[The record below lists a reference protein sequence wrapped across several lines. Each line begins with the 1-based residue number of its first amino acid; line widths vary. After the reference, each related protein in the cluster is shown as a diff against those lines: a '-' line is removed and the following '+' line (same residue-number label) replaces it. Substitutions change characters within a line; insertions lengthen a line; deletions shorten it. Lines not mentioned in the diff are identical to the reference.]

1 LQKEILM
8 KFMVL
13 IYTDPELLDAVP
25 QREFDET
32 MRGCIE
38 HAEELQEQGYLIE
51 SQQLEPPS
59 TAKSVRIRNGKMTT
73 IDGPFS
79 ETKEVLGG
87 FNLIEAENMEE
98 AMRIALEFPWAKMG
112 CIEVRPVRDIGAVAR
127 RVGAQRAPAATRR

>member
-1 LQKEILM
+1 M

-13 IYTDPELLDAVP
+13 IYNDPELLGALP

-38 HAEELQEQGYLIE
+38 HAHELQQQGFLIE
-51 SQQLEPPS
+51 SQQLEEPA
-59 TAKSVRIRNGKMTT
+59 TAKSIRVRNGKTTT

-98 AMRIALEFPWAKMG
+98 ALRIAAEFPWAETG
-112 CIEVRPVRDIGAVAR
+112 CVEVRPVRDLSAVGR
-127 RVGAQRAPAATRR
+127 RVGATAAPEAARR

>member
-1 LQKEILM
+1 M

-13 IYTDPELLDAVP
+13 IYNDPELLGALP

-38 HAEELQEQGYLIE
+38 HAHELQQQGYLIE
-51 SQQLEPPS
+51 SQQLEEPA
-59 TAKSVRIRNGKMTT
+59 TAKSIRVRKGKTTT

-98 AMRIALEFPWAKMG
+98 ALRIAAEFPWAETG
-112 CIEVRPVRDIGAVAR
+112 CVEVRPVRDLSAVGR
-127 RVGAQRAPAATRR
+127 RVGAAAAPEPVRR

>member
-1 LQKEILM
+1 M

-13 IYTDPELLDAVP
+13 IYNDPKLLGALP
-25 QREFDET
+25 EREFDET
-32 MRGCIE
+32 MKGCIE
-38 HAEELQEQGYLIE
+38 HANELQDQGYLIE

-59 TAKSVRIRNGKMTT
+59 TAKSIRIRNGKMTT

-98 AMRIALEFPWAKMG
+98 AMRVALEFPWAETG
-112 CIEVRPVRDIGAVAR
+112 CIEVRPVRDINAVAQ
-127 RVGAQRAPAATRR
+127 RVGAERAPATAKR

>member
-1 LQKEILM
+1 M

-13 IYTDPELLDAVP
+13 IYNDPELLDSLP

-38 HAEELQEQGYLIE
+38 HAEVLQEQGYLLD

-59 TAKSVRIRNGKMTT
+59 TAKSIRVRKGKMT
-73 IDGPFS
+73 IVDGPFS

-87 FNLIEAENMEE
+87 FNLIEADNMEE
-98 AMRIALEFPWAKMG
+98 AMRIASEFPWAETG
-112 CIEVRPVRDIGAVAR
+112 CIEVRPVRDISAVAK
-127 RVGAQRAPAATRR
+127 RVGAQRAPAEARR

>member
-1 LQKEILM
+1 M

-13 IYTDPELLDAVP
+13 IYNDPELLDGLP

-38 HAEELQEQGYLIE
+38 HANELQDQGYLLD

-59 TAKSVRIRNGKMTT
+59 TAKSIRVRKGKMTT

-79 ETKEVLGG
+79 ETKEILGG

-98 AMRIALEFPWAKMG
+98 ALRIASEFPWAETG
-112 CIEVRPVRDIGAVAR
+112 CVEVRPVRDLSAVGR
-127 RVGAQRAPAATRR
+127 RVGASAAPEAVRR